1 MSRIGESIK
10 KLRMENGMSQ
20 ETLAECL
27 NVSRQA
33 VSNWETGKTQPD
45 AQTLIQI
52 SAVFQVMVDEII
64 QNRIVKKEKHRRY
77 NWLVPL
83 LSMLLSVVHFTLA
96 LKGFLNPVG
105 VMISV
110 MLASAISLIMYT
122 AFENSIKN
130 RDFTMLAGHKKAY
143 EADLSRYERQ
153 LRATSQ
159 LVSGLSFLLNVLYF
173 LLYICATDKRLLLSM
188 SFLGV
193 FIIGLV
199 MILSAV
205 NFKYRRGD

>member
-1 MSRIGESIK
+1 
-10 KLRMENGMSQ
+10 
-20 ETLAECL
+20 
-27 NVSRQA
+27 
-33 VSNWETGKTQPD
+33 
-45 AQTLIQI
+45 
-52 SAVFQVMVDEII
+52 
-64 QNRIVKKEKHRRY
+64 
-77 NWLVPL
+77 
-83 LSMLLSVVHFTLA
+83 
-96 LKGFLNPVG
+96 
-105 VMISV
+105 MISV
-110 MLASAISLIMYT
+110 MLASVISLIMYA

-153 LRATSQ
+153 LRVTSQ

-173 LLYICATDKRLLLSM
+173 LLYICAADKRLFLSM

-193 FIIGLV
+193 FIIGLA